1 MLLDGCGH
9 GRVDQTA
16 PPVYFRGNF
25 HYAVIDRRKIVQN
38 TAQFPISCLIKGL
51 ISNCKCSKNF
61 MWEKLLLWQDVR
73 YRTKLKVEDSKKVNT
88 VAAPKEDE
96 EARP

>member
-9 GRVDQTA
+9 GRVDQTAA

-38 TAQFPISCLIKGL
+38 TAQFCLIKGL
-51 ISNCKCSKNF
+51 ISNCKCSKIF
-61 MWEKLLLWQDVR
+61 MWERPLLWQDVR

-96 EARP
+96 EAKP

>member
-1 MLLDGCGH
+1 MLLLTEGKLCKTEH
-9 GRVDQTA
+9 G
-16 PPVYFRGNF
+16 
-25 HYAVIDRRKIVQN
+25 
-38 TAQFPISCLIKGL
+38 FPIYCLIKGL

-61 MWEKLLLWQDVR
+61 MWERPLLWQDVR
-73 YRTKLKVEDSKKVNT
+73 YRAKVEVEDSKKVNT